1 MKWLYAVDCFALQ
14 FWRWRKFSVW
24 TIFTKDFKVFFCL
37 RTIRFFVTANIDVVQ
52 FYQKTLFRDIWF
64 GSFEYLHLFTYFL
77 MIVSELLSL
86 CAMCMWDTVL
96 HRYSTFSECNDSLR
110 FFIWKF
116 STFESVSFLSA
127 WDFDAYE
134 IPCKNSETD
143 CSTKTI
149 IGHWKL
155 FVSWEKLG
163 FPRRCS
169 TFLWNARKYPKNQ
182 WNEVIT
188 YPKKKELKQNLSIL
202 LISKKRNTQNNRS
215 LPGYMV
221 WIRSN
226 FVSMCGIKRKY
237 FQQRTKINI
246 NVNSHQNQLHGKT
259 QDPLWLLHKNATA
272 WKSERKWNKLFILRL
287 ATTVV
292 AVAFFEAWNIRCLPM
307 AIVFRVPSK
316 QK

>member
-1 MKWLYAVDCFALQ
+1 MQKIVSIESQCIIFPYSLCVVVSVSCVLKKRKIGMTLCTGLLCIA

-127 WDFDAYE
+127 WDFDAYK

-188 YPKKKELKQNLSIL
+188 YPKKE
-202 LISKKRNTQNNRS
+202 
-215 LPGYMV
+215 
-221 WIRSN
+221 
-226 FVSMCGIKRKY
+226 GIKTK
-237 FQQRTKINI
+237 FVDSVNIKKEEHAIQQVIA
-246 NVNSHQNQLHGKT
+246 
-259 QDPLWLLHKNATA
+259 WLYGM
-272 WKSERKWNKLFILRL
+272 NK
-287 ATTVV
+287 
-292 AVAFFEAWNIRCLPM
+292 E
-307 AIVFRVPSK
+307 
-316 QK
+316 